1 MYVGGKD
8 LSPTYNYEDTRN
20 KSMNYELKKVLELI
34 NGAVVLSVDGE
45 RKEFASGREAADQ
58 LSEKYV
64 INSIAA
70 EGDVIVVVL
79 DKDTSVPNDMNADW
93 VKDHVAAF
101 GKEPNPF
108 DGM

>member
-1 MYVGGKD
+1 
-8 LSPTYNYEDTRN
+8 
-20 KSMNYELKKVLELI
+20 MNYELKKVLGLI
-34 NGAVVLSVDGE
+34 NGAVVLSVDGD
-45 RKEFASGREAADQ
+45 RKEFASGQEAADQ

-70 EGDVIVVVL
+70 EGSAVVVVL
-79 DKDTSVPNDMNADW
+79 DKDTTVPNDMNADW
-93 VKDHVAAF
+93 VKEHVAAF

>member
-1 MYVGGKD
+1 
-8 LSPTYNYEDTRN
+8 
-20 KSMNYELKKVLELI
+20 MNYESKRVLELI

-64 INSIAA
+64 ITSIAA
-70 EGDVIVVVL
+70 EGGVIVVGL
-79 DKDTSVPNDMNADW
+79 NKDTTIPNDMNAEW
-93 VKDHVAAF
+93 VKDHVATF